1 MEYLILIVTLAGI
14 VFGADW
20 LVAGAV
26 SIARRFR
33 VSDFVIGAAIV
44 GIGTSMPEL
53 VVSFFGA
60 IKGNADVAI
69 GNVVGSNIFNVLGI
83 LGVTA
88 LFFPIAIDK
97 QNMTFEIPLCIA
109 VSVLVTLLAFNF
121 FDGTPAVLGRL
132 DGLVLILLFAGF
144 MWYSF
149 ARDKKEKGER
159 ALHEARSEEAIRREG
174 ERAPHD
180 AGVIGDPAEA
190 IRQEEK
196 TPLWWA
202 IAKVIGGLAV
212 LIVSCDL
219 FVENAVAVA
228 RSFGVNDAF
237 ISLTLIACGTSLPEL
252 AASVVAAFKKNTQ
265 LALGNIVG
273 SNIFNI
279 LLILG
284 LSSQVMP
291 LTSAGITWV
300 DYVVMIAAATV
311 PLLFGFKGKIGRVG
325 GLLMVASFVLY
336 TWYLLMG
343 QG

>member
-1 MEYLILIVTLAGI
+1 MEYVILIVTLAGI

-88 LFFPIAIDK
+88 LFFPIAIDR

-132 DGLVLILLFAGF
+132 DGWVLILLFAGF

-149 ARDKKEKGER
+149 ARDKKEK
-159 ALHEARSEEAIRREG
+159 G

-284 LSSQVMP
+284 VSSQVMP
-291 LTSAGITWV
+291 LTSVGITWV

-311 PLLFGFKGKIGRVG
+311 PLLFGFKRKIGRVG
-325 GLLMVASFVLY
+325 GLLMVVSFVLY
-336 TWYLLMG
+336 TWYLLIG
-343 QG
+343 Q

>member
-88 LFFPIAIDK
+88 LFFPIVIDR

-121 FDGTPAVLGRL
+121 FDGSPAVLGRL

-149 ARDKKEKGER
+149 VRDKKDT
-159 ALHEARSEEAIRREG
+159 G

-180 AGVIGDPAEA
+180 AGVIGDPAKA

-202 IAKVIGGLAV
+202 IAKVIVGLAV

-284 LSSQVMP
+284 VSSQVMP
-291 LTSAGITWV
+291 LTSVGITWV
-300 DYVVMIAAATV
+300 DYMVMIAAATV

-343 QG
+343 Q